1 MIERHL
7 DMKYFLLCLLTGFPL
22 LAAVAQNT
30 LQAVVRD
37 ADTRETLPGVTVLL
51 EGSSTGTVTD
61 AAGNLEIPNIT
72 DGLQVI
78 VFRITG
84 YDERKVTFIFP
95 MDQRQP
101 AEILLKPAGGE
112 AIDEVIITTTRS
124 SRTIVNLPTRVE
136 FIGGEELDEKSNMKP
151 GDIRMLLTESTGIQ
165 TQQTSVASANA
176 NIRIQGLD
184 GRYTQI
190 LKDGF
195 PLFGGY
201 SGGLSIM
208 QIPPLDLQQ
217 VDIIKGAASTLYGGG
232 AIAGLVNLISKRPN
246 DKREISLMGDM
257 TSANGLNLSG
267 FYGQKFSKIGITVF
281 AARNSNQAYDPA
293 DIGFSAIPEFTRYTI
308 HPKLYFYLHERATL
322 NVGLN
327 AGFEDR
333 LGGSMEYIAGGR
345 NPDNSFFEKNETA
358 RIGTQLEF
366 NWLTKKERVLN
377 FKNSLHIFNRD
388 ITQPGYAF
396 GGRQMSSFSEVNY
409 VVERQQAE
417 WVVGGNVWADKFEE
431 DRTTNVTSRDF
442 DQTIVGGFVQN
453 NWSAKDWLSV
463 ESGLRVDYATMSG
476 ANRSERSDVFILPRV
491 SLLFKISPQVTSRL
505 GGGLGYKT
513 PTIFTEEAETRV
525 FRDVRPID
533 FKEVVPERSAGM
545 NADINYR
552 VGFGEDWTFSIN
564 QLFFYTHL
572 QKPVIFNPA
581 ILPDD
586 IFVFLNADGFTN
598 TWGGETN
605 VKIGYQDFKLFIG
618 YTLVNA
624 NEHFNDN
631 KTAVPLTARHRL
643 NNVLVYEVEEKWRV
657 GLEAYYFGPQPL
669 RNGSKTR
676 DYWVTGFMTERIW
689 EHLSIYINF
698 ENFLNTR
705 QTRFGPVYTGS
716 PSNPVFT
723 EIYAPLDGFVINGG
737 IKIRL

>member
-1 MIERHL
+1 
-7 DMKYFLLCLLTGFPL
+7 MKRILLCLLAGFPVL
-22 LAAVAQNT
+22 TAVAQNT
-30 LQAVVRD
+30 VRAVVRD
-37 ADTRETLPGVTVLL
+37 ADTREVLPGVTVIL
-51 EGSSTGTVTD
+51 EGTSTGTVTD
-61 AAGNLEIPNIT
+61 TAGKLEMQNVP

-78 VFRITG
+78 VFRLMAYT
-84 YDERKVTFIFP
+84 ERKLTFIFP
-95 MDQRQP
+95 MDQSQP
-101 AEILLKPAGGE
+101 VEILLQPAGGE
-112 AIDEVIITTTRS
+112 DIEEIIITTTRS

-195 PLFGGY
+195 PLYGGY
-201 SGGLSIM
+201 AGGLSIM

-232 AIAGLVNLISKRPN
+232 AIAGLVNLISKRPT
-246 DKREISLMGDM
+246 DKREISLMGDV
-257 TSANGLNLSG
+257 TSAKGLNLSG
-267 FYGQKFSKIGITVF
+267 LYAQKFNKIGITLF

-293 DIGFSAIPEFTRYTI
+293 DIGFSAIPRFTRYSI

-333 LGGSMEYIAGGR
+333 LGGSMDYIAGGR
-345 NPDNSFFEKNETA
+345 NPDNSFFEKNKTA
-358 RIGTQLEF
+358 RIGTQLDF
-366 NWLTKKERVLN
+366 TWLTKKERVLN
-377 FKNSLHIFNRD
+377 IKNSLNVFDRD
-388 ITQPGYAF
+388 ITQPNYVF
-396 GGRQMSSFSEVNY
+396 SGRQLSSFSEVNY

-417 WVVGGNVWADKFEE
+417 WIIGGNIWVDKFEE
-431 DRTTNVTSRDF
+431 TRTTYIPSRNF
-442 DQTIVGGFVQN
+442 GQTIVGGFVQN
-453 NWSAKDWLSV
+453 NWSARDWLSV
-463 ESGLRVDYATMSG
+463 ESGLRVDYAAMTG
-476 ANRSERSDVFILPRV
+476 ANRSERSDVFVLPRL
-491 SLLFKISPQVTSRL
+491 SLLFKISPQLTSRL

-533 FKEVVPERSAGM
+533 FDEVAPERSAGV

-552 VGFGEDWTFSIN
+552 RGFGEDWTFSIN

-572 QKPVIFNPA
+572 QRPVVFSA
-581 ILPDD
+581 ALLPNEF
-586 IFVFLNADGFTN
+586 FVFQNANGFTN

-605 VKIGYQDFKLFIG
+605 VKLGYQAFKLFIG

-624 NEHFNDN
+624 HQHFNGD
-631 KTAVPLTARHRL
+631 KTALPLTARHRL

-657 GLEAYYFGPQPL
+657 GLEAYYFGPQSL
-669 RNGSKTR
+669 SNGQKTR

-689 EHLSIYINF
+689 EQLSLYVNF
-698 ENFLNTR
+698 ENFLDTR
-705 QTRFGPVYTGS
+705 QTRFGSIYTGS
-716 PSNPVFT
+716 PSNPRFG